1 MIKRLFLILI
11 SLFSLSVAAEN
22 NPYRDDVL
30 WVVTPNHPDWLYA
43 VNESASLEV
52 RVFRYGMPVRDL
64 ALEYEIGPDMREPEV
79 QGRSVLQDG
88 VATIDV
94 GTRVDPGF
102 NTIRLSADID
112 GQTYEHHI
120 KLGFEPEKLA
130 PVTQRPADFD
140 AFWQAEVSHARRV
153 PMVVEKTFVPEF
165 SSALVNCYLI
175 RLQAYEEGNYIYG
188 YLTVPNRPGKFPAV
202 FSPPGAGIKPMTPE
216 KDLFYAESGMIRFD
230 MEIHGIRPDLERS
243 RYEEIS
249 RAFGKGNTS
258 YLVNGLDDRDNYYMK
273 KAYLSSLR
281 VLDFLTSLSEWD
293 GKNLIAQGTSQGG
306 ALALVAAALDE
317 RITAVAANH
326 PALVDMAGYKKP
338 GRAGGYPHLFT
349 RYSGMDTEP
358 KLATLAYYDVVN
370 FIPSIAVPVL
380 MSWGYND
387 ETCPPTTSYVAFN
400 AIQSEKQALITPA
413 TEHWISTTTRRAIF
427 TWVQAGLQ

>member
-1 MIKRLFLILI
+1 MIKRLFLVLI
-11 SLFSLSVAAEN
+11 SLFSLSVTAEN

-30 WVVTPNHPDWLYA
+30 WVVTPNHADWLYA
-43 VNESASLEV
+43 VNEPASLEV
-52 RVFRYGMPVRDL
+52 RVFRYGMPVPDL
-64 ALEYEIGPDMREPEV
+64 ALEYEIGPDMRESEV
-79 QGRSVLQDG
+79 QGRSVLQNG
-88 VATIDV
+88 VTTINV
-94 GTRVDPGF
+94 GTRSDPGF
-102 NTIRLSADID
+102 NTIRLSVEID
-112 GQTYEHHI
+112 GLTYEHHI
-120 KLGFEPEKLA
+120 KLGFEPEKLK
-130 PVTQRPADFD
+130 PVTQRPPDFD
-140 AFWQAEVSHARRV
+140 EFWQAEVSKARRV

-216 KDLFYAESGMIRFD
+216 KDIFYAESGMIRFD

-243 RYEEIS
+243 RYEEVS

-281 VLDFLTSLSEWD
+281 VLDFLTSLPEWD

-306 ALALVAAALDE
+306 ALALVTAALDK
-317 RITAVAANH
+317 RVTAVASNH

-349 RYSGMDTEP
+349 RFSGMDTAP
-358 KLATLAYYDVVN
+358 KLTTLAYYDVVN
-370 FIPSIAVPVL
+370 FLPRIKVPAF

-400 AIQSEKQALITPA
+400 AIQSEKKALITPA
-413 TEHWISTTTRRAIF
+413 TEHWISATTRRAIF
-427 TWVQAGLQ
+427 TWIQSGLK